1 MFKIYFI
8 FILCVCVFFWHVGQ
22 CPVCMPGAH
31 RGKKKALGPLDMVLQ
46 MVVGPVMLVLGTEPM
61 SYEE

>member
-31 RGKKKALGPLDMVLQ
+31 RGKKRALGPLDMVLQ
-46 MVVGPVMLVLGTEPM
+46 MVVGCHVGPGN
-61 SYEE
+61 